1 MHLWECE
8 SKRNFQFLLG
18 CFINRD
24 GVGRFPRRRLSIP
37 SRMLQTART
46 VGCRSKWLS
55 IPSRMLLTVSLS
67 KMKEIIKNFQ
77 FLLGCFSLLMR
88 EGKLYCLTHFQF
100 LLGCFKYQVNRTNS
114 GSLSL
119 SIPSRML
126 LLENGVSEECIRE
139 LSIPSRML
147 PV

>member
-24 GVGRFPRRRLSIP
+24 GVGRFPRRR
-37 SRMLQTART
+37 
-46 VGCRSKWLS
+46 LS